1 MSRQDRKR
9 SGGRKKQMKFLHKAL
24 LAVVGLALASGSVRA
39 QEAAQEERVPEALVI
54 SATILHWDQAPPQ
67 TIDAR
72 DRDPNRVTLGDVVEY
87 RLVFTNITGRP
98 VDNIQFTDPLPEGM
112 HYLQGT
118 AGADRED
125 VDVEFSLDGG
135 TSYSEQPMVEVVV
148 EGRTELRPAS
158 PEDYTNI
165 RWTVHGEV
173 QPEASVTA
181 AFQVRFGGLEEAGSG
196 R

>member
-1 MSRQDRKR
+1 
-9 SGGRKKQMKFLHKAL
+9 MKFLQIAL
-24 LAVVGLALASGSVRA
+24 PVVMGLALAGGSA
-39 QEAAQEERVPEALVI
+39 AAQEERAPEALVI
-54 SATILHWDQAPPQ
+54 SATIHPSEQARPQ
-67 TIDAR
+67 TIDAL
-72 DRDPNRVTLGDVVEY
+72 DRDPDRVELGDMVEY
-87 RLVFTNITGRP
+87 RLVFTNITERP
-98 VDNIQFTDPLPEGM
+98 VNNIQFTDPLPEGM

-148 EGRTELRPAS
+148 DGRIELRPAS

-173 QPEASVTA
+173 QPDASVAA
-181 AFQVRFGGLEEAGSG
+181 AFQVRFGGLEEGASG

>member
-1 MSRQDRKR
+1 
-9 SGGRKKQMKFLHKAL
+9 MKLLQIAL
-24 LAVVGLALASGSVRA
+24 PVAMGFALASGSAV
-39 QEAAQEERVPEALVI
+39 AQEERAREALVI
-54 SATILHWDQAPPQ
+54 SATILHWDQARPQ
-67 TIDAR
+67 TIGAPV
-72 DRDPNRVTLGDVVEY
+72 RDPNTVVLGDVVEY

-148 EGRTELRPAS
+148 DGRTELRPAS

-173 QPEASVTA
+173 QPDARVTA

>member
-1 MSRQDRKR
+1 
-9 SGGRKKQMKFLHKAL
+9 MKLLQIAL
-24 LAVVGLALASGSVRA
+24 PVALGLVLASGSVRA
-39 QEAAQEERVPEALVI
+39 QGAAQEAAEPEALVV
-54 SATILHWDQAPPQ
+54 SATILHWDQGRPQ
-67 TIDAR
+67 RIDAP
-72 DRDPNRVTLGDVVEY
+72 DRDPNEVTLGDVVEY
-87 RLVFTNITGRP
+87 RLVFTNITGNP
-98 VDNIQFTDPLPEGM
+98 VDNIQFTDPLPKGM

-148 EGRTELRPAS
+148 DGRTELRPAS
-158 PEDYTNI
+158 PEVYTNI

-173 QPEASVTA
+173 QPDASVTA

>member
-1 MSRQDRKR
+1 MSRQDRNC
-9 SGGRKKQMKFLHKAL
+9 SEGRKKQMKFLQIAL
-24 LAVVGLALASGSVRA
+24 PVVMGLALAGGSA
-39 QEAAQEERVPEALVI
+39 AAQEERAPEALVI
-54 SATILHWDQAPPQ
+54 SATIHPSEQARPQ
-67 TIDAR
+67 TIDAL
-72 DRDPNRVTLGDVVEY
+72 DRDPDRVELGDMVEY
-87 RLVFTNITGRP
+87 RLVFTNITERP
-98 VDNIQFTDPLPEGM
+98 VNNIQFTDPLPEGM

-148 EGRTELRPAS
+148 DGRIELRPAR

-173 QPEASVTA
+173 QPDASVAA
-181 AFQVRFGGLEEAGSG
+181 AFQVRFGGLEEGASG

>member
-1 MSRQDRKR
+1 
-9 SGGRKKQMKFLHKAL
+9 MKLLQIAL
-24 LAVVGLALASGSVRA
+24 PVAVGLALASGSA
-39 QEAAQEERVPEALVI
+39 AAQGAAAPEALVV
-54 SATILHWDQAPPQ
+54 SATILHWDQARPQ

-72 DRDPNRVTLGDVVEY
+72 DRDPSRVTLGDVVEY
-87 RLVFTNITGRP
+87 RLVFTNITGNP

-148 EGRTELRPAS
+148 EGQTELRPAS

-173 QPEASVTA
+173 EPDASVTA

>member
-1 MSRQDRKR
+1 MSRQDRNC
-9 SGGRKKQMKFLHKAL
+9 SEGRKKQMKFLQIAL
-24 LAVVGLALASGSVRA
+24 PVVMGLALAGGSA
-39 QEAAQEERVPEALVI
+39 AAQEERAPEALVI
-54 SATILHWDQAPPQ
+54 SATIHPSEQARPQ
-67 TIDAR
+67 TIDAL
-72 DRDPNRVTLGDVVEY
+72 DRDPDRVELGDMVEY
-87 RLVFTNITGRP
+87 RLVFTNITERP
-98 VDNIQFTDPLPEGM
+98 VNNIQFTDPLPEGM

-148 EGRTELRPAS
+148 DGRIELRPAS

-173 QPEASVTA
+173 QPDASVAA
-181 AFQVRFGGLEEAGSG
+181 AFQVRFGGLEEGASG

>member
-1 MSRQDRKR
+1 
-9 SGGRKKQMKFLHKAL
+9 MKLLRTAL
-24 LAVVGLALASGSVRA
+24 PVVVLLALASGSA
-39 QEAAQEERVPEALVI
+39 AAQEERVPEALVI
-54 SATILHWDQAPPQ
+54 SATIIPSEQARPQ
-67 TIDAR
+67 TIDAL
-72 DRDPNRVTLGDVVEY
+72 DRNPNRVAQGDVVEY

-98 VDNIQFTDPLPEGM
+98 VNNIQVTDPLPEGM

-148 EGRTELRPAS
+148 DGRTELRPAS

-181 AFQVRFGGLEEAGSG
+181 AFQVRFGGLEEADSG

>member
-1 MSRQDRKR
+1 
-9 SGGRKKQMKFLHKAL
+9 MKLLQIAL
-24 LAVVGLALASGSVRA
+24 PVAVVLTLASGSA
-39 QEAAQEERVPEALVI
+39 AAQEERAPEALEV
-54 SATILHWDQAPPQ
+54 SATILSWDQGPP
-67 TIDAR
+67 TIDAPV
-72 DRDPNRVTLGDVVEY
+72 RDPNRVMLGDVVEY

-98 VDNIQFTDPLPEGM
+98 INNIEFTDPLPEGM

-135 TSYSEQPMVEVVV
+135 TSYSELPMVEVVV

-165 RWTVHGEV
+165 RWTVHGLV
-173 QPEASVTA
+173 KPDAAVTA
-181 AFQVRFGGLEEAGSG
+181 AFQVRYGSLEEIAS
-196 R
+196 RR

>member
-1 MSRQDRKR
+1 
-9 SGGRKKQMKFLHKAL
+9 MKLLQIAL
-24 LAVVGLALASGSVRA
+24 PVAVVLALASGSVRA
-39 QEAAQEERVPEALVI
+39 QGAAAPEALVI

-67 TIDAR
+67 TIGAVNRDAT
-72 DRDPNRVTLGDVVEY
+72 RVTLGDVVEY
-87 RLVFTNITGRP
+87 RLVFTNITGNP

-158 PEDYTNI
+158 PEVYTNI

-173 QPEASVTA
+173 QPDASVTA

>member
-9 SGGRKKQMKFLHKAL
+9 SGVREKQMKFLQIAL
-24 LAVVGLALASGSVRA
+24 PVAVGLALVGGSA
-39 QEAAQEERVPEALVI
+39 AAQEERAPEALVI
-54 SATILHWDQAPPQ
+54 SATILPSEQTRPQ
-67 TIDAR
+67 TIDAL
-72 DRDPNRVTLGDVVEY
+72 DRDPDRVALGDVVEY
-87 RLVFTNITGRP
+87 RLVFTNITGNP
-98 VDNIQFTDPLPEGM
+98 VNNIQFTDPLPEGM
-112 HYLQGT
+112 YYLQGT

-158 PEDYTNI
+158 PEVYTNI

-173 QPEASVTA
+173 QPDASVTA
-181 AFQVRFGGLEEAGSG
+181 DFQVRFGGLEEGASG

>member
-1 MSRQDRKR
+1 
-9 SGGRKKQMKFLHKAL
+9 MKFLQIAL
-24 LAVVGLALASGSVRA
+24 PVAVGLALVGGSA
-39 QEAAQEERVPEALVI
+39 AAQEERAPEALVI
-54 SATILHWDQAPPQ
+54 SATIHPWEQARPQ
-67 TIDAR
+67 TIDAL
-72 DRDPNRVTLGDVVEY
+72 DRDPDRVELGDMVEY

-118 AGADRED
+118 AGADREN

-148 EGRTELRPAS
+148 DGRTELRPAS
-158 PEDYTNI
+158 PEVYTNI

-173 QPEASVTA
+173 QPDASVTA